1 MEKTSECSRF
11 VLKYHLSDKSIRSN
25 RYSNKKKRIRAKSLD
40 GKKIDVFFFYN
51 GPNENTI
58 ITIKPVM

>member
-25 RYSNKKKRIRAKSLD
+25 RYSNKKKEYERNHLME
-40 GKKIDVFFFYN
+40 KKIDFFFFYN